1 VSNANVIAS
10 QNVGREFGSRL
21 SYSD

>member
-1 VSNANVIAS
+1 VIAS